1 MNRQRLLLCIYL
13 LTAFLT
19 VRAESV
25 TFRKFMAADGLS
37 DNTVLC
43 GLRDSYGFMWLG
55 TNNGL
60 NRFDG
65 INNTVFRNIVDE
77 NATYENNIITALF
90 EYEDDIW
97 FGGSFGLYL
106 FHRDT
111 NTSSRFDKR
120 TKYGVNISSTVKK
133 IVRAQNGTIWIIT
146 LGQGL
151 FIYDPATD
159 QLMQDSR
166 HGAFYSDIIFDNEDG
181 AFLASLDGSIVVY
194 TQTGQYLSRYTIP
207 DYQNDKNSIC
217 LEHNDIELFIGT
229 EQGLYRLKDG
239 QTAIEK
245 MALSL
250 PHGGIR
256 SLCLRSKDYLLLG
269 TEWGIYSLLID
280 SGTMTRLDDPD
291 DRIGGLSDK
300 VINQMVWDGEST
312 LWVMT
317 DMGGVCFM
325 SLPSN
330 SLNHI
335 MVPAGVSGKKPLV
348 NSFCETPDGTLWVG
362 TTTGLYSY
370 NRTTRQ
376 LTLVPIDGANYEI
389 DCVMADDDDLWI
401 GTRHNG
407 IIVMNTTTHALRRY
421 QYSADRPYTVTS
433 NDINCLL
440 KTSQN
445 DIYVGTSWSLCRYD
459 RKTENFMW
467 YAEIGAMT
475 NVTDL
480 AEDSRGCVW
489 ATSSNHGVF
498 RQTGPHQGFTNYTY
512 KSNTQGTL
520 GSNYTTSVFCDRQ
533 GTVWIATK
541 GDGIC
546 YYDTETNGFRS
557 FGFPG
562 SPLQNQQSYFISE
575 DLQHN
580 LWVGT
585 ENGMIRI
592 GSERQNTHVE
602 PVLASINMIREQKP
616 YNAVFRSADGQLYV
630 GCYGS
635 FISFNPDHIVPN
647 HHRSVVYIMSLI
659 LPQQSGDEQLRRSL
673 DHPFFANGEV
683 ELPYEDNSFTIR
695 FASPVF
701 SSDKNVLY
709 EYMLTGIDKN
719 WSRPSANTEAS
730 YASLP
735 PGDYE
740 FMVREAGNDDS
751 STYARLLVTVRPPWY
766 RTTLAYIIYVLLIVA
781 TIAYLVYRYTKSLSH
796 RYGRRLKEFKQQQEQ
811 ENFESKIQFFINLV
825 HEIRTPLSLISLPLE
840 QIEESKLSERNQEH
854 ARAIRRNMNY
864 LLGITNQLLDF
875 QKAEKGQIQ
884 LSLQRCNVNAMLTD
898 AYHQFEDAIKLQNKQ
913 LQLQLPTEDI
923 YTVLDRDK
931 VQKVM
936 MNLLGNAFK
945 YAKSEIILRLEQ
957 TGEDKLC
964 ISVIDDGPGVPP
976 SERDK
981 IFDAYY
987 QIAGDST
994 AKNLGTGLG
1003 LAYAKMLA
1011 QAHQGD
1017 LDEQDPPGGGS
1028 HFSLIL
1034 PIRKDEVTEPV
1045 KPVEP
1050 IEPDDTQ
1057 DTLPPSKPTHRILLV
1072 EDNEELL
1079 QMTYDALR
1087 RYYHITRARDGME
1100 ALDVLKYTDID
1111 VIVSDVMMP
1120 RMDGIQLCQ
1129 RVKNDI
1135 NYSHIPVVLL
1145 TAKTSVEAKLEG
1157 MQSGADVYL
1166 EKPFSSKQLH
1176 LQITSL
1182 LRMRQHFHERMQQI
1196 EGSMP
1201 AAEHADSLGMNQQ
1214 DLLFMER
1221 LRQMTDENLRDE
1233 EFSIDQLAEQMN
1245 MSRSS
1250 FYRKIKA
1257 LTDMTPVDYMK
1268 TRRLEHAA
1276 LLLRQ
1281 GGRIT
1286 EVAEQVG
1293 FTSSSYFAKCF
1304 KARFGV
1310 LPKDYVGKQE

>member
-1 MNRQRLLLCIYL
+1 MAVQ
-13 LTAFLT
+13 
-19 VRAESV
+19 AEPV
-25 TFRKFMAADGLS
+25 IFRKFMAADGLS

-65 INNTVFRNIVDE
+65 NHNAVFRNIVDE
-77 NATYENNIITALF
+77 NGTYENNIITALF
-90 EYEDDIW
+90 EYDKDIW

-106 FHRDT
+106 YHRDT

-133 IVRAQNGTIWIIT
+133 IVRSQNGLIWIIT

-151 FIYDPATD
+151 FIYNPATD
-159 QLMQDSR
+159 ELTQDSR
-166 HGAFYSDIIFDNEDG
+166 HGAFYSDIILNADDC
-181 AFLASLDGSIVVY
+181 AFLASLDGSIQVY
-194 TQTGQYLSRYTIP
+194 RQTGQFLSHYTIP
-207 DYQNDKNSIC
+207 DYQRDKNNIC
-217 LEHNDIELFIGT
+217 LEHNGMELFIGT
-229 EQGLYRLKDG
+229 EHGLYRLKDG
-239 QTAIEK
+239 QTTIGK
-245 MALSL
+245 MAIDL
-250 PHGGIR
+250 PHGGVR

-269 TEWGIYSLLID
+269 TECGIYSLMID
-280 SGTMTRLDDPD
+280 AGTMTRMDDPD
-291 DRIGGLSDK
+291 DRIGGLSDE
-300 VINQMVWDGEST
+300 VVNQMVWDGEST

-317 DMGGVCFM
+317 DMGGVCYM
-325 SLPSN
+325 NMPRTQLSHVGIP
-330 SLNHI
+330 
-335 MVPAGVSGKKPLV
+335 MGASGKKSLA
-348 NSFCETPDGTLWVG
+348 NTFCETADGTLWVG
-362 TTTGLYSY
+362 TTTGLYRY
-370 NRTTRQ
+370 DRTTQ
-376 LTLVPIDGANYEI
+376 QVSLVPVGGANYEI
-389 DCVMADDDDLWI
+389 FCIMADNEDLWI
-401 GTRHNG
+401 GTHHNG
-407 IIVMNTTTHALRRY
+407 ILVMNTTTHAVRHY
-421 QYSADRPYTVTS
+421 QYSAYRPYTVTS

-440 KTSQN
+440 KTSQG

-459 RKTENFMW
+459 RQTENFMW
-467 YAEIGAMT
+467 FAEIGAMT
-475 NVTDL
+475 NVTSL

-498 RQTGPHQGFTNYTY
+498 RQTGPRQGFTNYTY
-512 KSNTQGTL
+512 KADKVGAV
-520 GSNYTTSVFCDRQ
+520 GSNYTTSVFCDQQ

-541 GDGIC
+541 GDGVC
-546 YYDTETNGFRS
+546 RYDAEIDGFRN

-562 SPLQNQQSYFISE
+562 SILQDQQSYFITE

-580 LWVGT
+580 LWLGT
-585 ENGMIRI
+585 ENGLARI
-592 GSERQNTHVE
+592 NEQRDNNNVE
-602 PVLASINMIREQKP
+602 SLASSINVVREQKP
-616 YNAVFRSADGQLYV
+616 YNAVFRSSDGEIFV
-630 GCYGS
+630 GCNGG
-635 FISFNPDHIVPN
+635 FLHFNPDHVTAN
-647 HHRSVVYIMSLI
+647 QHRSVVYIMSLI
-659 LPQQSGDEQLRRSL
+659 LPQQSGDEQLRHSL
-673 DHPFFANGEV
+673 DHPFYNNGQV
-683 ELPYEDNSFTIR
+683 ELPYKDNSFSIR

-701 SSDKNVLY
+701 TADRDVLY
-709 EYMLTGIDKN
+709 EYKLTGIDKS
-719 WSRPSANTEAS
+719 WTRPSSNTEAS

-740 FMVREAGNDDS
+740 FFVREAGNDDS
-751 STYARLLVTVRPPWY
+751 STYARLLITVRPPWY
-766 RTTLAYIIYVLLIVA
+766 RTTIAYIFYVLLILA
-781 TIAYLVYRYTKSLSH
+781 TIAYMVYRYTKSLSH
-796 RYGRRLKEFKQQQEQ
+796 RYNRRMKEFQQQQEK

-840 QIEESKLSERNQEH
+840 QIEESQLSERNQDH

-884 LSLQRCNVNAMLTD
+884 LSLRRCNVNAMLTD

-913 LQLQLPTEDI
+913 LQLQLPAEDI
-923 YTVLDRDK
+923 YTVMDLDK

-1034 PIRKDEVTEPV
+1034 PIRKDGADEANRAYESYEPNESYESHGADEANDS
-1045 KPVEP
+1045 PEA
-1050 IEPDDTQ
+1050 TAH
-1057 DTLPPSKPTHRILLV
+1057 KPTHHILLV

-1087 RYYHITRARDGME
+1087 RYYRITKARDGME
-1100 ALDVLKYTDID
+1100 ALDVLKYTDVD

-1129 RVKNDI
+1129 KVKNDI
-1135 NYSHIPVVLL
+1135 NYSHIPIVLL

-1201 AAEHADSLGMNQQ
+1201 VGEHTDTLGMNQQ

-1268 TRRLEHAA
+1268 TRRLERAA
-1276 LLLRQ
+1276 QLLRQ
-1281 GGRIT
+1281 GVRIT

-1304 KARFGV
+1304 KARFGK
-1310 LPKDYVGKQE
+1310 LPKDYSLSLSEK